1 MTLNIEVTSQ
11 EATRVEVI
19 APNEIKVFASNIPL
33 AAGPMGPQG
42 PQGESG
48 MNGPAGPKGEKGDT
62 GNTGATGA
70 TGLTGAKGDA
80 GEKGETG
87 QQGIQGVAGPQGLQG
102 PSGEKG
108 DIGNSGLQGPTG
120 LTGPQGIQGE
130 IGLTGPQGIEGP
142 KGDKGDTGD
151 QGPIGLTGPQ
161 GLKGDKGDTGEVGP
175 QGIQGV
181 EGPQGSQGQ
190 AGASVTLKGS
200 VANASLLPLT
210 NNTIGDSYINDADGN
225 LYVWTGATWH
235 DAGQIV
241 GPEGPQGQQ
250 GIQGVKGDTGDVG
263 PQGNTG
269 PQGLKGD
276 TGLQGPKGDTG
287 NTGPQGLQGIQGVQ
301 GETGLTGQT
310 GLTGPKGDTGNTGLT
325 GPAGPQGIQGI
336 QGEVGPQGPQGIQ
349 GPIGNTGPAG
359 ANGTNGTNGAQ
370 GPAGTNGTAATV
382 TVGTTTTGATASV
395 TNSGT
400 TSAAVLNFVIPSGGG
415 ASTGS
420 PLINMVSEGFEF
432 FDDFLVLQTSNRA
445 IPTLA
450 GTSGTGNTNT
460 LLTQYT
466 DGTHIGALSQTATA
480 VGKAVLAETYSGPD
494 YPVVKTFQFRT
505 KVKQLS
511 TPTENFVVKL
521 GLAYNHY
528 TQAYNT
534 GSMAAFIYDNQMT
547 NAYGGAGTTASPN
560 WQIATGFSD
569 NLNQVGMTFYNTGI
583 PVDLNYHT
591 FKIVSTPAS
600 SISQSAITY
609 QYYYDGTLI
618 HTATQASPSGS
629 FASLNAGTG
638 IYKNVGT
645 TAVNINTDYWYLKWK
660 PLTPRI

>member
-1 MTLNIEVTSQ
+1 LFNIEVTSQ
-11 EATRVEVI
+11 QATRVEVV
-19 APNEIKVFASNIPL
+19 AKDEIKLFASNIPL

-42 PQGESG
+42 PQGEAG
-48 MNGPAGPKGEKGDT
+48 MNGPAGPQGLKGDT

-70 TGLTGAKGDA
+70 TGLTGAKGDT

-108 DIGNSGLQGPTG
+108 DTGNSGLQGPIG

-130 IGLTGPQGIEGP
+130 VGLTGPQGIEGP

-151 QGPIGLTGPQ
+151 QGPIGFTGPQ

-200 VANASLLPLT
+200 VANTAALPST
-210 NNTIGDSYINDADGN
+210 GNTAGDSYINDADGN
-225 LYVWTGATWH
+225 LWVWNGTTWI

-241 GPEGPQGQQ
+241 GPEGPQGIQ
-250 GIQGVKGDTGDVG
+250 GIQGVKGDTGDTG

-310 GLTGPKGDTGNTGLT
+310 GLTGPKGDKGDTGNT

-359 ANGTNGTNGAQ
+359 TNGTNGTNGAQ
-370 GPAGTNGTAATV
+370 GPAGANGTAATV

-415 ASTGS
+415 GSTIN
-420 PLINMVSEGFEF
+420 PLYSQIANGYEW
-432 FDDFLVLQTSNRA
+432 FDDFLVYQTSNRP
-445 IPTLA
+445 ISSLA
-450 GTSGTGNTNT
+450 GLSGTSNTNQ
-460 LLTQYT
+460 LFTQYT
-466 DGTHIGALSQTATA
+466 DSQIHGALRHSCTSP
-480 VGKAVLAETYSGPD
+480 GKAMLAETIGVSTQSTI
-494 YPVVKTFQFRT
+494 KTFQTRV
-505 KVKQLS
+505 KVGSLS
-511 TPTENFVVKL
+511 TSTENFVVKL

-528 TQAYNT
+528 AAAYNA
-534 GSMAAFIYDNQMT
+534 GPMAAFIYDNQMT
-547 NAYGGAGTTASPN
+547 NAYGGTGTTASPN
-560 WQIATGFSD
+560 WQIATGLSA
-569 NLNQVGMTFYNTGI
+569 NLNQVGMTFYDTGI
-583 PVDLNYHT
+583 PVDTNYHT
-591 FKIVSTPAS
+591 FRVVSTPSENSNNTAV
-600 SISQSAITY
+600 TF
-609 QYYYDGTLI
+609 QYYYDGNLI
-618 HTATQASPSGS
+618 HTATQASPSGA
-629 FASLNAGTG
+629 FVDMNAGTG
-638 IYKNVGT
+638 MYKNVGT
-645 TAVNINTDYWYLKWK
+645 TAQQMFVDYWYINLK
-660 PLTPRI
+660 PNFVR